1 MFFSLGLGENLDLPP
16 KGHYIFTAIGGSL
29 GLFLGFSFLDAFT
42 VALKFIFDKFK
53 MKNKK

>member
-1 MFFSLGLGENLDLPP
+1 MKIFQFDAGD
-16 KGHYIFTAIGGSL
+16 IFTAIGGSL